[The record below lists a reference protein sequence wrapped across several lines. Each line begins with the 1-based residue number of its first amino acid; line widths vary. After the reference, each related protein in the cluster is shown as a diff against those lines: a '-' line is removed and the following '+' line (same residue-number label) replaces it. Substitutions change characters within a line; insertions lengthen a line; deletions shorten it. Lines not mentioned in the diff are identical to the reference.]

1 MNFPIPPEK
10 WLFQALFLTVF
21 SASSRISCMRQ
32 SKRRSP
38 YRNVSNNKEAC
49 NPFLKTPDPAG
60 VSHTLRTGAPSW
72 CSLSIDYSINWD
84 KREAAHTIDTLQ
96 LKGFQHFH
104 IISRCNGQGAL
115 AHTYVHEW
123 IFVVRREILKYIA
136 EEWSLIVIRLDDT
149 RVEWREGDGY

>member
-1 MNFPIPPEK
+1 MWWWIFLFHQKSDCSRPSS
-10 WLFQALFLTVF
+10 WL
-21 SASSRISCMRQ
+21 C
-32 SKRRSP
+32 SP
-38 YRNVSNNKEAC
+38 LLQGYPACDKVRGGHRNVSNNNEAC
-49 NPFLKTPDPAG
+49 DPFLKTPDPAG
-60 VSHTLRTGAPSW
+60 VSYTLRTGAPSW

-84 KREAAHTIDTLQ
+84 KREAAHTLDTLQ

-136 EEWSLIVIRLDDT
+136 VEWSLIVIRLDDT
-149 RVEWREGDGY
+149 RVEWR